1 MIDIQTLL
9 GQGNPPL
16 VGIDI
21 STSSV
26 RLVELTQSKG
36 DIRLERYASE
46 PLPRGA
52 VVDGNIEN
60 MDQVVEAVRRVW
72 KKSGTR
78 AKHAALGMP
87 PASVITKKIILPA
100 GMSEDQLEVQVES
113 EASQYI
119 PFALDEVS
127 LDFDVIGPAANSPED
142 IEVMLAA
149 SRREKVEDRVAI
161 AEASGLK
168 ATVMDIE
175 SYAARAALD
184 RVTAQLPEAGA
195 GQVVALFQVGAQ
207 VTHISVMLDGVT
219 VYERE
224 QPFGGNALTQDIV
237 RSYGM
242 AFDEAESRKKSG
254 DLPDN
259 YAADLLAPFLE
270 SAALEVTR
278 AIQFFYTSTP
288 YTKVDQLF
296 LAGGCAAARPAGTGG
311 QPHQDLQRRHL
322 AVQGHAAGALGARI
336 ATAQRRAGLPGRLR
350 PGLAEVRL
358 MIRINLLPHREEK
371 RKQKKAAFFALLAL
385 GAIVGVGVVL
395 LVGGYNARAIS
406 IQNERNQVI
415 KTAITGLDTKIA
427 EIATLKQEI
436 EALKARQQ
444 AVEDLQGDRNQP
456 VYLMDE
462 LVKQTPPGVYLKV
475 SSRRARR
482 CRCSAMR
489 SRRSGCPNS
498 CATWPVCRRGWSGRT

>member
-1 MIDIQTLL
+1 MIDIKALL

-26 RLVELTQSKG
+26 RLVELAQGGKG
-36 DIRLERYASE
+36 EYRLERYAAE

-60 MDQVVEAVRRVW
+60 MDQVVDAVRRVW

-78 AKHAALGMP
+78 TKLVALGMP

-184 RVTAQLPEAGA
+184 RVTAQMPEAGA
-195 GQVVALFQVGAQ
+195 GQVIALFQIGAQ

-242 AFDEAESRKKSG
+242 SFDEAETRKKSG

-259 YAADLLAPFLE
+259 YNAELLTPFLE

-288 YTKVDQLF
+288 YTRVDQLF
-296 LAGGCAAARPAGTGG
+296 LAGGCA
-311 QPHQDLQRRHL
+311 L
-322 AVQGHAAGALGARI
+322 
-336 ATAQRRAGLPGRLR
+336 LPGLLELVASRTKINSAVISPFKGMQLAASVRESQLR
-350 PGLAEVRL
+350 SDAPAYLVACGLA
-358 MIRINLLPHREEK
+358 M
-371 RKQKKAAFFALLAL
+371 
-385 GAIVGVGVVL
+385 
-395 LVGGYNARAIS
+395 
-406 IQNERNQVI
+406 
-415 KTAITGLDTKIA
+415 
-427 EIATLKQEI
+427 
-436 EALKARQQ
+436 
-444 AVEDLQGDRNQP
+444 
-456 VYLMDE
+456 
-462 LVKQTPPGVYLKV
+462 
-475 SSRRARR
+475 RRF
-482 CRCSAMR
+482 
-489 SRRSGCPNS
+489 G
-498 CATWPVCRRGWSGRT
+498 

>member
-1 MIDIQTLL
+1 MIDLKALL

-26 RLVELTQSKG
+26 RLVELVQGAKG
-36 DIRLERYASE
+36 EIRLERYAAE
-46 PLPRGA
+46 PLPRNA
-52 VVDGNIEN
+52 VTDGNIEN

-78 AKHAALGMP
+78 ARHAALGMP
-87 PASVITKKIILPA
+87 PASVITKKIILPS
-100 GMSEDQLEVQVES
+100 GLPEDQLEVQVES

-127 LDFDVIGPAANSPED
+127 LDFDVIGPAANSSED

-184 RVTAQLPEAGA
+184 RITAQLPEAGA
-195 GQVVALFQVGAQ
+195 GQVIALFQIGAQ

-224 QPFGGNALTQDIV
+224 QPFGGNTLTQDIV
-237 RSYGM
+237 RSYGLS
-242 AFDEAESRKKSG
+242 FDEAEARKKTA

-259 YAADLLAPFLE
+259 YHAELLTPFLE

-288 YTKVDQLF
+288 YTRVDQLF
-296 LAGGCAAARPAGTGG
+296 LAGGCA
-311 QPHQDLQRRHL
+311 L
-322 AVQGHAAGALGARI
+322 I
-336 ATAQRRAGLPGRLR
+336 
-350 PGLAEVRL
+350 PGLLELVASRTRISSAVLSPFKGMQIGPSVRESQL
-358 MIRINLLPHREEK
+358 RLDAPAYLV
-371 RKQKKAAFFALLAL
+371 ACGLAL
-385 GAIVGVGVVL
+385 
-395 LVGGYNARAIS
+395 
-406 IQNERNQVI
+406 
-415 KTAITGLDTKIA
+415 
-427 EIATLKQEI
+427 
-436 EALKARQQ
+436 
-444 AVEDLQGDRNQP
+444 
-456 VYLMDE
+456 
-462 LVKQTPPGVYLKV
+462 
-475 SSRRARR
+475 RRFD
-482 CRCSAMR
+482 
-489 SRRSGCPNS
+489 
-498 CATWPVCRRGWSGRT
+498 

>member
-1 MIDIQTLL
+1 MIDIKALL

-26 RLVELTQSKG
+26 RLVELAQSGKG
-36 DIRLERYASE
+36 EYRLERYAAE
-46 PLPRGA
+46 PLPRGS

-78 AKHAALGMP
+78 AKLVALGMP

-237 RSYGM
+237 RAYGM
-242 AFDEAESRKKSG
+242 NFDEAETRKKSG

-259 YAADLLAPFLE
+259 YSAELLTPFLE

-288 YTKVDQLF
+288 YTRIDQLF
-296 LAGGCAAARPAGTGG
+296 LAGGCA
-311 QPHQDLQRRHL
+311 L
-322 AVQGHAAGALGARI
+322 
-336 ATAQRRAGLPGRLR
+336 LPGLLELVASRTKISSAVISPFKGMQLGSSVRESQLR
-350 PGLAEVRL
+350 SDAPAYLVACGLAL
-358 MIRINLLPHREEK
+358 
-371 RKQKKAAFFALLAL
+371 
-385 GAIVGVGVVL
+385 
-395 LVGGYNARAIS
+395 
-406 IQNERNQVI
+406 
-415 KTAITGLDTKIA
+415 
-427 EIATLKQEI
+427 
-436 EALKARQQ
+436 
-444 AVEDLQGDRNQP
+444 
-456 VYLMDE
+456 
-462 LVKQTPPGVYLKV
+462 
-475 SSRRARR
+475 RRF
-482 CRCSAMR
+482 
-489 SRRSGCPNS
+489 G
-498 CATWPVCRRGWSGRT
+498 

>member
-1 MIDIQTLL
+1 MIDLKALL

-26 RLVELTQSKG
+26 RLVELAQGAKG
-36 DIRLERYASE
+36 EIRLERYAAE
-46 PLPRGA
+46 PLPRNA
-52 VVDGNIEN
+52 VTDGNIEN

-78 AKHAALGMP
+78 ARHAALGMP

-100 GMSEDQLEVQVES
+100 GLPEDQLEVQVES

-127 LDFDVIGPAANSPED
+127 LDFDVIGPAANSAED

-195 GQVVALFQVGAQ
+195 GQVIALFQIGAQ

-224 QPFGGNALTQDIV
+224 QPFGGNTLTQDIV
-237 RSYGM
+237 RSYGLS
-242 AFDEAESRKKSG
+242 FDEAEARKKTG
-254 DLPDN
+254 DLPEN
-259 YAADLLAPFLE
+259 YQAELLMPFLE

-288 YTKVDQLF
+288 YTRVDQLF
-296 LAGGCAAARPAGTGG
+296 LAGGCA
-311 QPHQDLQRRHL
+311 L
-322 AVQGHAAGALGARI
+322 I
-336 ATAQRRAGLPGRLR
+336 
-350 PGLAEVRL
+350 PGLLELVASRTRISSAVISPFKGMQIGAAVRESQL
-358 MIRINLLPHREEK
+358 RLDAPAYMV
-371 RKQKKAAFFALLAL
+371 ACGLAL
-385 GAIVGVGVVL
+385 
-395 LVGGYNARAIS
+395 
-406 IQNERNQVI
+406 
-415 KTAITGLDTKIA
+415 
-427 EIATLKQEI
+427 
-436 EALKARQQ
+436 
-444 AVEDLQGDRNQP
+444 
-456 VYLMDE
+456 
-462 LVKQTPPGVYLKV
+462 
-475 SSRRARR
+475 RRFD
-482 CRCSAMR
+482 
-489 SRRSGCPNS
+489 
-498 CATWPVCRRGWSGRT
+498 